1 MGGVYFLVGLLVG
14 FFIMGILSAD
24 SYNKGYFDG
33 YEMGKSEGGKQ

>member
-1 MGGVYFLVGLLVG
+1 MGGLYILIGMIIG
-14 FFIMGILSAD
+14 CFIMGILAGD